1 METIYDI
8 LDEKIQRK
16 HFDAITKNEWF
27 SGSVIKIYDYSNIYL
42 IFLFF

>member
-8 LDEKIQRK
+8 HDEKIQRK
-16 HFDAITKNEWF
+16 HFDAITKNESF
-27 SGSVIKIYDYSNIYL
+27 LGSVIQIYHYSYIYL

>member
-8 LDEKIQRK
+8 HDEKIQRK
-16 HFDAITKNEWF
+16 YFDAITKNEWF
-27 SGSVIKIYDYSNIYL
+27 SGSVIQIYDYSNIYL